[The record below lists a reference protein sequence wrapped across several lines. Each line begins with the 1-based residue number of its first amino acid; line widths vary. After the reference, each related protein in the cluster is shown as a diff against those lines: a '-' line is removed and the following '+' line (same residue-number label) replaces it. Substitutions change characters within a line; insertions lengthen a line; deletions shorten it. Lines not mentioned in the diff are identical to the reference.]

1 MEEQSLLNVVW
12 RGRYLILLTTAVCA
26 AVALLFALRSP
37 KVYEASATLQV
48 HSPSIAPDPIDPVRE
63 QQASQ
68 GLAKTYA
75 TLIDDRSML
84 EQIAPRVAG
93 GTLSASRLARKV
105 RASAIEETALVGLT
119 VSDGS
124 PAGARRLA
132 RQLASGFIAA
142 IDAGVNRRLEEQQGL
157 LEDRISTINTEI
169 RTLRESSPNPGTP
182 AVAEQLESLRRARA
196 ALTTELATVI
206 AHGIQEGGAL
216 SLVGAPTARSA
227 PVSPRPRLSLM
238 AGILLGLL
246 LGIALAAL
254 RMRIDRGLHSAE
266 EAEGVL
272 EVPVLASIPLRR
284 TLRPEDRALSEAYD
298 VLYANLAFH
307 STDRGLSVVTFSSYN
322 PREGKS
328 TTVAGLTAAAARGGA
343 GVLVID
349 GDLRTGGL
357 SQHLGY
363 YDAPGLTELILDT
376 ASPDDALV
384 QLAPDVVFLPAG
396 QTTTNPPGLLSS
408 GRMRELVEDF
418 QAQHQ
423 LVIIDAPAIAHMAD
437 ASILTSLS
445 NGVVIVARVGSTQ
458 RADLRSAAADL
469 RHTSVP
475 VIGLVV
481 LERRTAEHPYL
492 AVPGRI
498 RHPAARPLERS

>member
-12 RGRYLILLTTAVCA
+12 RGRYVILITTAVCA
-26 AVALLFALRSP
+26 ALALLLALRAP

-48 HSPSIAPDPIDPVRE
+48 HSAPNLAPDPVDPLRS

-93 GTLSASRLARKV
+93 GKLSASRLARKV
-105 RASAIEETALVGLT
+105 RASAIEETALVELT

-142 IDAGVNRRLEEQQGL
+142 VDAGVKRRLEDQLGL

-169 RTLRESSPNPGTP
+169 RTLQETSPNP
-182 AVAEQLESLRRARA
+182 AVAEQLVSLRRARA
-196 ALTTELATVI
+196 ALSTELATLI
-206 AHGIQEGGAL
+206 ARGIQEGGAL
-216 SLVGAPTARSA
+216 SLVGTPTARSA
-227 PVSPRPRLSLM
+227 PVSPRPRLSLI

-254 RMRIDRGLHSAE
+254 RMRIDRGLHSAD

-272 EVPVLASIPLRR
+272 DVPVLASIPLRR
-284 TLRPEDRALSEAYD
+284 TLGPQDRVLSEAYD

-307 STDRGLSVVTFSSYN
+307 SADRGLSVVTFSSYN
-322 PREGKS
+322 PNEGKS
-328 TTVAGLTAAAARGGA
+328 ATVAGLSAAAARGGA
-343 GVLVID
+343 GMLVID

-363 YDAPGLTELILDT
+363 HDSQGLTDLILET
-376 ASPDDALV
+376 ASPEEALV

-418 QAQHQ
+418 RAQHQ

-437 ASILTSLS
+437 ASILTSLAD
-445 NGVVIVARVGSTQ
+445 GVVVVARVGSTQ

-481 LERRTAEHPYL
+481 LERRAAEYPYL
-492 AVPGRI
+492 AVPGRT
-498 RHPAARPLERS
+498 RRPAAVQPLERS